1 MWPAYVIHFVF
12 YTVYIDG
19 LERRE
24 GRRLNSKNRLVED
37 RSKNTHSER
46 CVLNILVW
54 LAVRVTTKIIVYGA
68 TLAQAGC
75 TFQCYY

>member
-37 RSKNTHSER
+37 RQ
-46 CVLNILVW
+46 
-54 LAVRVTTKIIVYGA
+54 VTVPKTRIANGVY
-68 TLAQAGC
+68 
-75 TFQCYY
+75 